1 MLAGEQ
7 RGRQIQAI
15 VDAVLIH
22 AAGSPEACNA
32 GARASLRALSNLTA
46 LRGEMR
52 RLGLAAEFDAWLATQ
67 PDVLSIRDTSSEPDR
82 RR

>member
-1 MLAGEQ
+1 MQADER
-7 RGRQIQAI
+7 RGRQIQAV

-22 AAGSPEACNA
+22 AAGSPDVCNA
-32 GARASLRALSNLTA
+32 GARASLRALSNVSA

-67 PDVLSIRDTSSEPDR
+67 ADVLRIRDTSCESDS
-82 RR
+82 